1 MKNLSKDLK
10 RMLSALAYQDADDYL
25 SMHEKLNVLGYGTDT
40 SRKPVAPVLKAVKR
54 PVAKRIAFISDGRG
68 SGAPL
73 NYVIDACLRQD
84 ARVDMLFHGAI
95 DKKNISLL
103 EKKVK
108 LAGLDCQSIQL
119 GVNVVDDIIDY
130 IQQQPALIFM
140 VAIPDDK
147 AARVLIEEVIPK
159 RGGRI
164 SVPLVLIEEKAKIR
178 KQQKAISHDLPSY
191 GT

>member
-1 MKNLSKDLK
+1 MKTLSKDLK

-40 SRKPVAPVLKAVKR
+40 SRKPVVPVLKAVKR

-73 NYVIDACLRQD
+73 NYVIDACHRQD

-95 DKKNISLL
+95 DKNNISLL

-119 GVNVVDDIIDY
+119 GVNVVDDIIGY

-140 VAIPDDK
+140 VAMPDDK

-178 KQQKAISHDLPSY
+178 KQQKAVAHDLPSY